1 MSSEASKILVVSNVA
16 ERAEIERALVEGGF
30 GELLW
35 GEGGDE
41 TYALYD
47 TAAPAVAILCA
58 NLESG
63 DARSLAAAM
72 KAGRHGRVHII
83 LVGETDGPIRNALD
97 AGDFQID
104 RFVAR
109 PLSPKALQFS
119 VRAGI
124 ERSAEPVHQAP
135 SVVDRAVELAIEDF
149 VTDAIGSLGDLIAEA
164 APFDHLPADH
174 DVAEDEVLTSAAGG
188 AAAATDEPSLAVSAA
203 AALDGVPDLRV
214 QLDAA
219 WDYAPPVREPT
230 LILSGGGA
238 EPEAA
243 RPGSSVAQAIPQPVP
258 VDLTERESDEVPWS
272 DHKSVSLDPLADD
285 YSDAEILL
293 AADRMVGLE
302 DDLSDLDDD
311 LRQAPAPAVPSIAAP
326 SPPEGGAFARDLRRK
341 MSQMA
346 ERLFP
351 HRKDGD
357 RPIVEVGVPHGHETE
372 IDLAALAIETRI
384 GLEPE
389 PAPYADLASAETYA
403 DAEHGGTG
411 SGAAGTGGGEEEVTE
426 RRAAGEQAEQGGDLG
441 THDGDVAI
449 VLARAYA
456 GNFTGRVVFRAP
468 PAEKTVHFDGGRPV
482 FATSNRPHDRM
493 GDLLYR
499 EGKIT
504 AEQFTRSR
512 ELLVESGR
520 RMGEILVEM
529 GFLKRRELLPAV
541 RRHIEDII
549 YGLFAMTEG
558 QYAMEPGEHVPGE
571 RIRLSR
577 HPAALI
583 LEGIRRKY
591 SLEQLERRLG
601 AADAV
606 VAVRDSE
613 RLKPILSVADLSRS
627 ERNAIAALDGDH
639 TLEEVARAGA
649 VSLLEAYQLAFGLVA
664 LDAAEIL
671 RRGEDAELDL
681 DPVRPPSLVG
691 ETDLAIDRQRV
702 LAKYALVSES
712 DYFTLLG
719 VRRNASGFEI
729 KRAYEAARRDYAE
742 ESFPAE
748 VRDELDDEICDI
760 NDLLE
765 EAYRVLRDERL
776 RTSYLAN
783 LRD

>member
-1 MSSEASKILVVSNVA
+1 MSSELSKILVVSNLA
-16 ERAEIERALVEGGF
+16 ERTEIERALVEGGF
-30 GELLW
+30 SELLW

-47 TAAPAVAILCA
+47 AAAPAVAIMCA

-63 DARSLAAAM
+63 DARALAAAM
-72 KAGRHGRVHII
+72 KAGRHGGVHII
-83 LVGETDGPIRNALD
+83 LVGESAGPIRNALD

-109 PLSPKALQFS
+109 PLSAKALLYS
-119 VRAGI
+119 VRAGL
-124 ERSAEPVHQAP
+124 EHPATPPPTAVDQAL
-135 SVVDRAVELAIEDF
+135 ELAIEDF
-149 VTDAIGSLGDLIAEA
+149 VSDAIGSLGELTAEA
-164 APFDHLPADH
+164 APFDHLPLDH
-174 DVAEDEVLTSAAGG
+174 DEVEDEVLTSADASS
-188 AAAATDEPSLAVSAA
+188 AATAPVPSPAAVAVA
-203 AALDGVPDLRV
+203 DRRV
-214 QLDAA
+214 QLDDA
-219 WDYAPPVREPT
+219 WDDAPPAREPT
-230 LILSGGGA
+230 LILSGGGI

-243 RPGSSVAQAIPQPVP
+243 RPAPSMAQAIPQPVP
-258 VDLTERESDEVPWS
+258 VDLTERESDDVPWN
-272 DHKSVSLDPLADD
+272 DRDSVSLDPLSDD

-302 DDLSDLDDD
+302 DELSDLDDD
-311 LRQAPAPAVPSIAAP
+311 LRRAPMRPAQPIAVPA
-326 SPPEGGAFARDLRRK
+326 PPEGGAFARDLRRK

-357 RPIVEVGVPHGHETE
+357 RPIVEVGVSHGHETE
-372 IDLAALAIETRI
+372 IDLAALAIETRL

-411 SGAAGTGGGEEEVTE
+411 SGDMGTGGSEEEVTE
-426 RRAAGEQAEQGGDLG
+426 RRTAGEQAEQSGDLG

-456 GNFTGRVVFRAP
+456 ANFTGRVVFRAP
-468 PAEKTVHFDGGRPV
+468 PAEKTVHFDAGRPV

-541 RRHIEDII
+541 RRHIEDIL
-549 YGLFAMTEG
+549 YSLFALTEG
-558 QYAMEPGEHVPGE
+558 QYVMEPGEHVAAE

-606 VAVRDSE
+606 IAVRDPE

-639 TLEEVARAGA
+639 TLEEVARVGA

-664 LDAAEIL
+664 LDAA
-671 RRGEDAELDL
+671 
-681 DPVRPPSLVG
+681 
-691 ETDLAIDRQRV
+691 
-702 LAKYALVSES
+702 
-712 DYFTLLG
+712 
-719 VRRNASGFEI
+719 
-729 KRAYEAARRDYAE
+729 
-742 ESFPAE
+742 
-748 VRDELDDEICDI
+748 
-760 NDLLE
+760 
-765 EAYRVLRDERL
+765 
-776 RTSYLAN
+776 
-783 LRD
+783 

>member
-1 MSSEASKILVVSNVA
+1 MSSEASKILVVSNPA
-16 ERAEIERALVEGGF
+16 ERAEIQRALLEGGF
-30 GELLW
+30 GEPLW
-35 GEGGDE
+35 GEGGDD
-41 TYALYD
+41 TYGLYD
-47 TAAPAVAILCA
+47 TAAPAVAIMCA

-72 KAGRHGRVHII
+72 KQGPHAGVHII
-83 LVGETDGPIRNALD
+83 LIGEALGPIRNALD

-104 RFVAR
+104 RFLGR
-109 PLSPKALQFS
+109 PLSPKALLFS
-119 VRAGI
+119 VR
-124 ERSAEPVHQAP
+124 SALEQQAPETNAP

-149 VTDAIGSLGDLIAEA
+149 VSDAIGSLGDLTAEA
-164 APFDHLPADH
+164 APFEQPRAPRDDEKIED
-174 DVAEDEVLTSAAGG
+174 DVVTSAH
-188 AAAATDEPSLAVSAA
+188 DAA
-203 AALDGVPDLRV
+203 AALAPAPSTPAV
-214 QLDAA
+214 DAG
-219 WDYAPPVREPT
+219 WDYAPPPAREPT
-230 LILSGGGA
+230 LILSGGGM
-238 EPEAA
+238 EPAPIA
-243 RPGSSVAQAIPQPVP
+243 MDAVPQVLP
-258 VDLTERESDEVPWS
+258 VDVTERESDDEPW
-272 DHKSVSLDPLADD
+272 DGRGSVSLEPFSDEM
-285 YSDAEILL
+285 SDADILL
-293 AADRMVGLE
+293 AADQLASL
-302 DDLSDLDDD
+302 DDELADLDDD
-311 LRQAPAPAVPSIAAP
+311 LRSARPRAPAQDPIDEPPPPAVP
-326 SPPEGGAFARDLRRK
+326 EGGGFARDLRRK

-357 RPIVEVGVPHGHETE
+357 GPIVDVGVAHGHETE
-372 IDLAALAIETRI
+372 IDLASLAIETRV
-384 GLEPE
+384 GLELD

-411 SGAAGTGGGEEEVTE
+411 PDESGSSRGEHEDEVTE
-426 RRAAGEQAEQGGDLG
+426 RRAASEQGEQSGDLG
-441 THDGDVAI
+441 THEGDVAM

-456 GNFTGRVVFRAP
+456 AHFTGRILFRAP
-468 PAEKTVHFDGGRPV
+468 PVEKTVHFDAGRPV

-493 GDLLYR
+493 GDLLFR

-504 AEQFTRSR
+504 AEQFSRSR

-541 RRHIEDII
+541 RRHIEDIV
-549 YGLFAMTEG
+549 YSLFALTEG
-558 QYAMEPGEHVPGE
+558 QYALEPGEHAAGE

-601 AADAV
+601 ADDAV

-639 TLEEVARAGA
+639 TLDEVALAGP

-702 LAKYALVSES
+702 LAKHALVSES

-719 VRRNASGFEI
+719 VRRTASSFEI

-742 ESFPAE
+742 ESFPVE
-748 VRDELDDEICDI
+748 VRDELDDEIGDI
-760 NDLLE
+760 NELLD
-765 EAYRVLRDERL
+765 EAYRVLRDDRL